1 MGSDFQRTLMWVILV
16 ASCFM
21 LWDNWNVYNGQ
32 PSFFGQPAVTQTEQT
47 ADSGKESNASA
58 VPESSGSGAEAVA
71 KGMVDASKPVE
82 VSNDMLK
89 LTIDEV
95 GAVVTK
101 GVLLK
106 EYQQSDWTEVGI
118 AGMVL
123 GKEPSARPNIELL
136 NVSPKNVY
144 VAQTGF
150 IGGDFPNHKS
160 AFKYVGTKTEKRM
173 DEEQGHE
180 VNVHTAVFESTVN
193 KVTVR
198 KSFELI
204 DGRYSVTVRNEF
216 VNNGDAA
223 VQPSIYYQLTRD
235 DSKPE
240 GQSTF
245 YYTYTG
251 PAIYT
256 EEDKFQ
262 KISFDDISDNAG
274 TVAKADNGWIAMIQH
289 YFISAWTDVRGDESK
304 REREFYTSKLDQNLF
319 AVGSILRLGTV
330 EPSKSVSTAATLY
343 IGPQDQNRLSYLADG
358 LDLVVDYGWLTFLAK
373 PIYSI
378 LNFMYGLCGNWGWS
392 IVLLTLLV
400 KLILYPIS
408 AAGYKSMAR
417 MKEVTPRM
425 KALQEQYGDDK
436 QRYQQAMMELYRK
449 EKINPV
455 GGCLPI
461 LLQIPV
467 FLSLYWVLLAS
478 VELRDSA
485 WLGWVSD
492 LASPDPWFILP
503 AIMMATMFLQIK
515 LNPTPTDPMQA
526 KMMVIMPLVFGVMFF
541 FFPAGLVLY
550 WLTNNVL
557 SIAQQWYVNKQ
568 IAQERA
574 KRLKAVNQ

>member
-1 MGSDFQRTLMWVILV
+1 MWVILV

-71 KGMVDASKPVE
+71 KGMVDASNPVE

-101 GVLLK
+101 AVLLK

-173 DEEQGHE
+173 DEEQGHK

-216 VNNGDAA
+216 VNNGDTA

-262 KISFDDISDNAG
+262 KISFDDINDNAG